1 MHKPSRSRQRLQQY
15 GIPNPI
21 GIRYSEGCAVVVVEG
36 AAVRPMSRGTTT
48 MIIIGI
54 VLSIVGLGFLC
65 WLLFTLAVY
74 ALPLSALCGWPHKAN
89 YVASHNMWRTR
100 G

>member
-1 MHKPSRSRQRLQQY
+1 
-15 GIPNPI
+15 
-21 GIRYSEGCAVVVVEG
+21 
-36 AAVRPMSRGTTT
+36 

-74 ALPLSALCGWPHKAN
+74 ALPFFALCGQPHKAN